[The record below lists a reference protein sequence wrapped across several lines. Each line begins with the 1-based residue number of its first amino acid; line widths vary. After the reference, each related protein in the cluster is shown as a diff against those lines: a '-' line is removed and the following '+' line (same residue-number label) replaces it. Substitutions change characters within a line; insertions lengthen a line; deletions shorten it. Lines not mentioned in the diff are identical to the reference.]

1 MYRFL
6 IVGCINTALGLVLM
20 FFLYNVLNFGYW
32 GSSAPSYVIGSIFS
46 YIVNKRY
53 TFSYKK
59 RDKMSMVRFVVVQ
72 VLSYF
77 IAYMIAR
84 PLTFTMLSFLHDSL
98 GIELRF
104 IEQIAMLVGMGFFM
118 VFGYMGQR
126 FFVFRSKKDDITDEK
141 DG

>member
-84 PLTFTMLSFLHDSL
+84 PLTFTMLSLLHDSL